1 VINEFIRVTQRRDES
16 WAVFR
21 GPRGLLLLPFRLKS
35 HAIAYARAI
44 SASGKLPLFVD
55 DKSGIA
61 VRRSSSA
68 LTYPIWLD

>member
-1 VINEFIRVTQRRDES
+1 MINEFIRVTQRRDDS

-21 GPRGLLLLPFRLKS
+21 GPRGLLLLPFKLKS

-55 DKSGIA
+55 DKCGVA
-61 VRRSSSA
+61 VRQSSST
-68 LTYPIWLD
+68 LNCPVWLD

>member
-44 SASGKLPLFVD
+44 SVSGKLPLFVD
-55 DKSGIA
+55 DKSGTAI
-61 VRRSSSA
+61 RQSLSTT
-68 LTYPIWLD
+68 TYPIWLD